1 MEAKTFGSQ
10 SYSQNRRRNNPPTGC
25 LSAQKRGAST
35 TYLPLALRSQT
46 PSLLATADL
55 PKPLCGAPTRFSK
68 WEAARAVRLRR
79 WARDSPKDSAVCT
92 HSPGPVLALAVQPSP
107 LQGLPRF
114 PPWPQGAALTPQQEE
129 EAERCGW
136 PHAGRRDPRAAG
148 GTLCLERGHR
158 VASRRGGAAALR
170 RAGAGAPISPAP
182 EAGSRAA
189 SSQGLGQRRPRGGR
203 G

>member
-1 MEAKTFGSQ
+1 MGVSWRLRPLEVRATLRTEGGIIHPRGAPVP
-10 SYSQNRRRNNPPTGC
+10 RREGLVPPT
-25 LSAQKRGAST
+25 S
-35 TYLPLALRSQT
+35 RS

-55 PKPLCGAPTRFSK
+55 PRPLCGGPRPFPPSGK
-68 WEAARAVRLRR
+68 QLARCLYGGG
-79 WARDSPKDSAVCT
+79 ARDSPKDSAVCT
-92 HSPGPVLALAVQPSP
+92 HSLGPVLALAVQPP
-107 LQGLPRF
+107 RLQGLPRF

-158 VASRRGGAAALR
+158 VASRRGEAAALR